1 MTRLA
6 SPLVRRITTP
16 LLTLLLA
23 VVLALASVRVQCH
36 GPEQVVQGN
45 LCGPR
50 ADGPCLRPALK
61 GGFPAAY
68 LVDRPGVSV
77 EGQLSLWEDELRPLA
92 LLVDI
97 VFYVLLLQ
105 LMRFGWR
112 RHRASRTSRKT

>member
-6 SPLVRRITTP
+6 SPLVRRITTL

-23 VVLALASVRVQCH
+23 VVLALASVRVQRQ

-50 ADGPCLRPALK
+50 ADWPCLRPALK
-61 GGFPAAY
+61 GGFAAAY

-77 EGQLSLWEDELRPLA
+77 EGQLSLWEDELLPLA

-112 RHRASRTSRKT
+112 RHRTSRTNRAS

>member
-6 SPLVRRITTP
+6 SPLVRRITTL

-23 VVLALASVRVQCH
+23 VVLALASVRVQRQ

-77 EGQLSLWEDELRPLA
+77 EGQLSLWEDELLPLA

-112 RHRASRTSRKT
+112 RHRTSRTNRAS